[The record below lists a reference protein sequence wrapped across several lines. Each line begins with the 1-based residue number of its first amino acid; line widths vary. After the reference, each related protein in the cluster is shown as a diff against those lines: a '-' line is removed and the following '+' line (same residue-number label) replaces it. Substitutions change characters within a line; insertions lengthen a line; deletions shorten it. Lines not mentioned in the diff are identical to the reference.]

1 MTGIYVTSN
10 ANGVK
15 FDLND
20 YSASL
25 GFIKFF
31 RTKASIQN
39 VVLKNNWV
47 EYTTSDGK
55 TFLIGILFDPTQP
68 NILQVDLVDGVAPV
82 SLSDLFDKIYNILS

>member
-1 MTGIYVTSN
+1 MVGIYVTSN
-10 ANGVK
+10 TNGIK

-31 RTKASIQN
+31 RTKSSIQN
-39 VVLKNNWV
+39 VVLKTGWV

-55 TFLIGILFDPTQP
+55 TFLIGLLFDPTQP
-68 NILQVDLVDGVAPV
+68 NILQVDLVDGVAPT